1 MVKRTSCLAS
11 NEKFRVR
18 FLVGLLDV
26 EKLNKRKGHPIG
38 DGNRLE
44 AGRVRECLA
53 GSTPAPS
60 AVAGSGAGF
69 RRQTVNLFD
78 GGSIPLGHPEWTL
91 YLERINGSRS
101 S

>member
-26 EKLNKRKGHPIG
+26 ENLTNGRAT
-38 DGNRLE
+38 RLATGPGWKPAE
-44 AGRVRECLA
+44 LYGLA

-60 AVAGSGAGF
+60 AVAGSGAGY
-69 RRQTVNLFD
+69 RRQTVNLFG

-91 YLERINGSRS
+91 NLERINGSRS